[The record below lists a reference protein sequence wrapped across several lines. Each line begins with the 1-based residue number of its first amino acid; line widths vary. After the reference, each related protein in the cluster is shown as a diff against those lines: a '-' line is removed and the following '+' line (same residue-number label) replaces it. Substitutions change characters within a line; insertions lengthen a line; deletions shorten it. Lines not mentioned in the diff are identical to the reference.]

1 MEPVKLIKYVMSGR
15 RLDQPATCSID
26 LYKVLLKCWMLDAN
40 SRPDFSALSIDF
52 NKFCMDP
59 LRYISTLVDGQ
70 VEDYSE
76 LPVND
81 ASIVDKHVYETPLNY
96 TVDASD
102 GSELPLAYTEPG
114 DYDNPDNVPV
124 SPMEQSQPG
133 EYDNTTFAEASSEYL
148 LPKASVKENSPNNG
162 YELPVTND
170 ASAVSYTHLT
180 LPTKA

>member
-1 MEPVKLIKYVMSGR
+1 MRIQESSCYSSAPLSHIYKY
-15 RLDQPATCSID
+15 
-26 LYKVLLKCWMLDAN
+26 LYVVELLLSVIVGLYVYIGWMLDAN

-133 EYDNTTFAEASSEYL
+133 EYDNTTFVSL
-148 LPKASVKENSPNNG
+148 H
-162 YELPVTND
+162 ELYCI
-170 ASAVSYTHLT
+170 SHIET
-180 LPTKA
+180 L